1 MRGTPTRTAVPIGMF
16 DDKAHDT
23 DPWSCPWSWASMHRV
38 VLASAAAAAGAVGV
52 MILRSRHR

>member
-23 DPWSCPWSWASMHRV
+23 DPWSWASMHRV